1 MERFPIE
8 NSLIYKK
15 YKEER
20 EHVER
25 NKWYMSERKGHDV
38 GYEKALLDW
47 LINKKTYLGYTCSK

>member
-20 EHVER
+20 KHIER
-25 NKWYMSERKGHDV
+25 NKWYMSERKGADV
-38 GYEKALLDW
+38 GFEKALLDW
-47 LINKKTYLGYTCSK
+47 IINKKTYLSYTSAK